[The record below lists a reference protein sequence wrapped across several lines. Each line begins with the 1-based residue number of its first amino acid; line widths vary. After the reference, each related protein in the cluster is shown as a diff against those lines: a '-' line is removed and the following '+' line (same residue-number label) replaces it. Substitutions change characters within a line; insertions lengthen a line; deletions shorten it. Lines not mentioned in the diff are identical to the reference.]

1 MTQIKLIDMKA
12 TSSEMT
18 YIYIYIYIKRRT
30 AVSTS
35 ASLYKRLYQKKE
47 IKSEVGEER

>member
-18 YIYIYIYIKRRT
+18 YIYIYIKRRT